1 MADTATAT
9 AAAAARARDAAAPP
23 AMRVAIGQVRMC
35 WTIEDNLV
43 GVRWAVALAA
53 RHGARLCVLPE
64 LAVTG
69 FHRQI
74 AQQARPERV
83 ASALATLGRL
93 CAEHGIAV
101 AAGAPTF
108 MADGR
113 IGNAH
118 VYIDARGRPLGAV
131 EKSGLTPA
139 EATFFAA
146 GTERPVIAVDALA
159 CTSVICREIE
169 DLAQVSSQLHA
180 RRPQVVLWPGAM
192 RPAVD
197 GSDPDPE
204 RHVRQAQSLALH
216 LRAMV
221 VQANWPNALN
231 RPEESA
237 QMGRSVVI
245 DAAGEELLRL
255 PMAEAGL
262 GVFDLGARRFDWWAQ
277 PA

>member
-1 MADTATAT
+1 MAD
-9 AAAAARARDAAAPP
+9 AAAAHARDAATSP
-23 AMRVAIGQVRMC
+23 AMRVAIGQIRMC
-35 WTIEDNLV
+35 WTVEDNLV
-43 GVRWAVALAA
+43 GMHWAIALAA

-83 ASALATLGRL
+83 APALALLARL

-118 VYIDARGRPLGAV
+118 VYIDARGQVLGAV

-146 GTERPVIAVDALA
+146 GTGRPIIAVDALA

-169 DLAQVSSQLHA
+169 DVAQVTAQLLAQPRA

-192 RPAVD
+192 RPAID

-204 RHVRQAQSLALH
+204 RHVKQAQSLACH

-262 GVFDLGARRFDWWAQ
+262 GVFDLGARRADWWPQ